1 MGSKTWHN
9 EPVYK
14 TELWTKKENKLV
26 VAKRVGDRGRIEW
39 ETGVSRC
46 KLLHIERINKFLLLS
61 TENYIQYSMISHNR
75 KECICK
81 TKSSCCTPVINTAL

>member
-1 MGSKTWHN
+1 M
-9 EPVYK
+9 
-14 TELWTKKENKLV
+14 
-26 VAKRVGDRGRIEW
+26 VAKGVGDGARMEW

-46 KLLHIERINKFLLLS
+46 KLLHIERINNKFLLLN

-81 TKSSCCTPVINTAL
+81 TESSCCTPVINTAFIVNQL